1 MIEEI
6 AVHDIKPSENNP
18 RLIQTEKFKS
28 LVQSV
33 KAFPEM
39 LKLRPIVV
47 DEEGV
52 ILGGNMRYRACLDA
66 GYTKV
71 WIIRAESLTDEQK
84 REFVIKDNVSHGT
97 WDWESLDEEWE
108 TEFLEACGL
117 DVPNLEEEVDYSVLE
132 GEAGDRAEQEA
143 SHMQDTT
150 TKAIQI
156 EFDMEDYEEADK
168 LIKEARTKGHNIGKA
183 VLGAV
188 KGLREEL

>member
-6 AVHDIKPSENNP
+6 SVHEIKPSDKNP
-18 RLIQTEKFKS
+18 RLIQTEKFKN

-71 WIIRAESLTDEQK
+71 WIIRAEALTDEQK
-84 REFVIKDNVSHGT
+84 KSTPCRFHASGTCNHGA
-97 WDWESLDEEWE
+97 
-108 TEFLEACGL
+108 ACKFKH
-117 DVPNLEEEVDYSVLE
+117 E
-132 GEAGDRAEQEA
+132 
-143 SHMQDTT
+143 
-150 TKAIQI
+150 
-156 EFDMEDYEEADK
+156 
-168 LIKEARTKGHNIGKA
+168 
-183 VLGAV
+183 
-188 KGLREEL
+188 

>member
-6 AVHDIKPSENNP
+6 SVHEIKPSDKNP
-18 RLIQTEKFKS
+18 RLIQTEKFKN

-71 WIIRAESLTDEQK
+71 WIIRAEDLTDEQK
-84 REFVIKDNVSHGT
+84 KEFVIKDNVNHGT
-97 WDWESLDEEWE
+97 WDWESLDVNWE

-117 DVPNLEEEVDYSVLE
+117 DVPKLDEEVDYSVLE

-143 SHMQDTT
+143 ERMTDST

-156 EFDMEDYEEADK
+156 EFDMDDYEEADT
-168 LIKEARTKGHNIGKA
+168 LIKEARNKGVNLGKTVLEAVKKA
-183 VLGAV
+183 V
-188 KGLREEL
+188 